1 MYFIF
6 PKSKVHKKYC
16 NSNNRNNNDCELWL
30 CNDQMKMIKT
40 LRESEYQFATW
51 WGPAWFCITS
61 WLAFSLEAWLS
72 WCFCVSSVSF
82 SKLHPEHPSCSSPKY
97 CDGFKIINY
106 DDRDNNP
113 GTDHTET
120 PFFTKV
126 VLFCANDDQF
136 PPHRAR
142 RCCCPCQC
150 RHPAV
155 RSGLLR
161 WLKSP
166 SLACA
171 LTWLAFRNCGSCDS
185 IYDNDENLWP
195 VLGSKHCEE
204 RGEEKKSVEETK
216 HDGQHKNL

>member
-1 MYFIF
+1 MTVQRSDENDKNIERVRVSVCDLVRTSLILHHQLVGIF
-6 PKSKVHKKYC
+6 
-16 NSNNRNNNDCELWL
+16 
-30 CNDQMKMIKT
+30 T
-40 LRESEYQFATW
+40 
-51 WGPAWFCITS
+51 G
-61 WLAFSLEAWLS
+61 AWLS

-97 CDGFKIINY
+97 GDGFKIIKY
-106 DDRDNNP
+106 DDRDNN
-113 GTDHTET
+113 HTET
-120 PFFTKV
+120 PFLFFIKV

-136 PPHRAR
+136 SPHRAR